1 MKVGD
6 LVRVKDLLGYN
17 AYMQNLAGH
26 TGVVVNT
33 DDTPSY
39 GGYVLVLILDEPR
52 KVPIGD
58 LEVINEG
65 R

>member
-1 MKVGD
+1 MKAGD

-26 TGVVVNT
+26 TGL
-33 DDTPSY
+33 
-39 GGYVLVLILDEPR
+39 VLNKINGTLYLILILDKPH
-52 KVPIGD
+52 KVNEND
-58 LEVINEG
+58 LEVLHEE

>member
-26 TGVVVNT
+26 TGVVVNKINGT
-33 DDTPSY
+33 LY
-39 GGYVLVLILDEPR
+39 LILVQDKPR
-52 KVPIGD
+52 KVNKND
-58 LEVINEG
+58 LEVINES

>member
-1 MKVGD
+1 MKAGD

-26 TGVVVNT
+26 TGVVV
-33 DDTPSY
+33 DVI
-39 GGYVLVLILDEPR
+39 GHGRVALILLFEKFH
-52 KVPIGD
+52 KVHEDD
-58 LEVINEG
+58 LEVISES